1 MIRKYPFLGRITWI
15 ISGALDPLVQE
26 FIVVILNLIVEFL
39 FLRSQLLLHIAFE
52 KQ

>member
-39 FLRSQLLLHIAFE
+39 FFAFLTSFTFRF
-52 KQ
+52 